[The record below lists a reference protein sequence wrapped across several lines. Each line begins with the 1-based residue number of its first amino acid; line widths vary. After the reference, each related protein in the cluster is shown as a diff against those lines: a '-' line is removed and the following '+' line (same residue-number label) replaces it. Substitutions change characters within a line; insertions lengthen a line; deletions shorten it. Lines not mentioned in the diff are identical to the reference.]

1 MFNFALCQ
9 FLYIS
14 SRQGNSPQLG
24 CLAWRK
30 TFGQKNQGGTCKNMG
45 YLRNSNIVTFK
56 LASYDVSFGSTGFNP
71 VYLFEGCQEE
81 GQPSTGAM
89 DQGYCQPLLV

>member
-1 MFNFALCQ
+1 
-9 FLYIS
+9 
-14 SRQGNSPQLG
+14 
-24 CLAWRK
+24 
-30 TFGQKNQGGTCKNMG
+30 MG

-89 DQGYCQPLLV
+89 DQGYRQPLLV